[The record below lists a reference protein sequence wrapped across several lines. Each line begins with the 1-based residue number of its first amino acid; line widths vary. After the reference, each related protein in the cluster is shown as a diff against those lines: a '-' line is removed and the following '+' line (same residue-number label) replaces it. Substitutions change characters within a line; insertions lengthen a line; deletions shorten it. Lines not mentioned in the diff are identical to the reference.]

1 MKTLSRLA
9 LALVAALTVSTSS
22 FAGVIVDTGA
32 GSVPYGSGFALV
44 PTQWLANSF
53 TLAQRET
60 ITGVNGW
67 IGGTTGN
74 LQIAIRSAVNGLPGQ
89 VLYTADATPE
99 LSFVNAWVGASG
111 LDWTLD
117 AGTYFLAFQ
126 VPDGY
131 TYRGGMG
138 GNIPSPSGTEAFT
151 DELGKWHSD
160 PYGHIGFQV
169 FGEPANVPEP
179 STVALTGLA
188 LAALALSRRKRA

>member
-9 LALVAALTVSTSS
+9 LAFVAAVTVSASAL
-22 FAGVIVDTGA
+22 AGPIVDTGP
-32 GSVPYGSGFALV
+32 GSVPYGSGYSLD
-44 PTQWLANSF
+44 PNQWLANSF
-53 TLAQRET
+53 SITQRET

-67 IGGTTGN
+67 IGGTTGS

-99 LSFVNAWVGASG
+99 QWFVNAWVGASG
-111 LDWTLD
+111 LNWTLD
-117 AGTYFLAFQ
+117 AGTYFVAFQ
-126 VPDGY
+126 IPDGY
-131 TYRGGMG
+131 TYRGAMG
-138 GNIPSPSGTEAFT
+138 GNIPSPSGKEAFT
-151 DELGKWHSD
+151 DELGNWHSD
-160 PYGHIGFQV
+160 PNGHIGFQV